1 MVSQHQR
8 TLRLEI
14 EAPAQVKY
22 EVAQGETQNVN
33 LERCVGWAWN
43 KTRQKQTECLGI
55 MAAA

>member
-33 LERCVGWAWN
+33 LERCVG
-43 KTRQKQTECLGI
+43 
-55 MAAA
+55 